1 MINSLLVDCLAARCV
16 STGRHLIA
24 LQENAVQQNAVMSRH
39 RRFNGWVPRTGNVR
53 RVSEP
58 LSAYMTTRDIAA
70 YLGVKPSTVTA
81 YVARGQFPPADA
93 VIGATKLW
101 ERSTVQAWAT
111 RRPRKGTRPGSGH
124 D

>member
-1 MINSLLVDCLAARCV
+1 
-16 STGRHLIA
+16 
-24 LQENAVQQNAVMSRH
+24 
-39 RRFNGWVPRTGNVR
+39 VR

-81 YVARGQFPPADA
+81 YVARGQFPTPDA

-101 ERSTVQAWAT
+101 NRSTVEAWAA
-111 RRPRKGTRPGSGH
+111 RRPRKGKPS
-124 D
+124 

>member
-1 MINSLLVDCLAARCV
+1 MLC
-16 STGRHLIA
+16 
-24 LQENAVQQNAVMSRH
+24 SRTLKCQDP
-39 RRFNGWVPRTGNVR
+39 RRSITEPPTTGNVR

-93 VIGATKLW
+93 VVGATKLW
-101 ERSTVQAWAT
+101 RRATVQSWAAQ
-111 RRPRKGTRPGSGH
+111 RPRKGSPRPDQTMTRRSRNR
-124 D
+124 

>member
-1 MINSLLVDCLAARCV
+1 
-16 STGRHLIA
+16 
-24 LQENAVQQNAVMSRH
+24 
-39 RRFNGWVPRTGNVR
+39 VR

-81 YVARGQFPPADA
+81 YLARGQFPTPDA

-101 ERSTVQAWAT
+101 NRSTVEAWAA
-111 RRPRKGTRPGSGH
+111 RRPRKGKPS
-124 D
+124 